1 MRWRGLNRGSW
12 TVKWWLKTG
21 RSDPSPEYEV
31 SAMSS
36 QAVVAVD
43 ARQQEQRARALDE
56 NFDAE
61 RRQIGERVAVMFRW
75 IFLALLGGFIK
86 PTSTTHLPPQATGYL
101 V

>member
-1 MRWRGLNRGSW
+1 MAQ
-12 TVKWWLKTG
+12 TG
-21 RSDPSPEYEV
+21 RPDPSPEYEV

-43 ARQQEQRARALDE
+43 ARQQEQRVRALDE

-75 IFLALLGGFIK
+75 IFLLSWAGS
-86 PTSTTHLPPQATGYL
+86 ST
-101 V
+101 